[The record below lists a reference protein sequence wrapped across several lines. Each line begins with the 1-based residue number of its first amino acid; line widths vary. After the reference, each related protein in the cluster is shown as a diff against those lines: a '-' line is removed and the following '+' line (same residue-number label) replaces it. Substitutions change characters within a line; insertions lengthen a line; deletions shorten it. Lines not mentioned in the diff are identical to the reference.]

1 MRHNST
7 ATRLL
12 ARQIQLVIGQSALH
26 LDEGQSIKRE
36 TCLFYELTRNKRSCY
51 AFLGTVYGSTVLRLV
66 RFEAPTSYIPK
77 KFVYFSCTVETI
89 GFSNV
94 RVVMDICQ
102 HGAVV

>member
-1 MRHNST
+1 MIL
-7 ATRLL
+7 RLL
-12 ARQIQLVIGQSALH
+12 ARQIQLVIGQSALR

-36 TCLFYELTRNKRSCY
+36 TCLFYELSRNKRSCY
-51 AFLGTVYGSTVLRLV
+51 VFLGTVYGSIVLRLV
-66 RFEAPTSYIPK
+66 RFEAPSSLFPK

-94 RVVMDICQ
+94 RVDMDICR